1 MNEIVTAAAAGVV
14 VIDHDGD
21 DVVVGVASDDIDG
34 VAVAAAVE
42 GYFCFSLKSQFKA
55 LALIKFQLG

>member
-1 MNEIVTAAAAGVV
+1 MNEIVTAAAAAGVV

-34 VAVAAAVE
+34 VAGAAAVE
-42 GYFCFSLKSQFKA
+42 GYFCFSSEKS
-55 LALIKFQLG
+55 I

>member
-42 GYFCFSLKSQFKA
+42 GYFCFSSEKS
-55 LALIKFQLG
+55 I